1 MARKAELSLTGRQR
15 DQDGEESVTESR
27 MTADYYEKDGSSY
40 ILYEETQEDSGDIVR
55 SIIKYNG
62 STLEMTRRGAV
73 RSRMIFQAGQ
83 AHRTDYVTPYGTL
96 PLEVATREASFSRN
110 EDGTVIRLEY
120 TLSSGGQFLSHCTMD
135 IVLRFL

>member
-40 ILYEETQEDSGDIVR
+40 ILYEETQKDSGDIFR

-83 AHRTDYVTPYGTL
+83 AHRTDHVTPYGTL
-96 PLEVATREASFSRN
+96 PLEVATRPAEFTRGDSHT
-110 EDGTVIRLEY
+110 EIRLEY
-120 TLSSGGQFLSHCTMD
+120 TLTSGGQFLSDCSLRL
-135 IVLRFL
+135 ILRFL

>member
-40 ILYEETQEDSGDIVR
+40 ILYEETQKDSGDIVR

-96 PLEVATREASFSRN
+96 PLEVATRE

>member
-1 MARKAELSLTGRQR
+1 MAQKAMLTLIGRQR
-15 DQDGEESVTESR
+15 DQAGEESVTESR
-27 MTADYYEKDGSSY
+27 AKADYYEKDGASY
-40 ILYEETQEDSGDIVR
+40 ILYEEMPDDSADVVKT
-55 SIIKYNG
+55 IIKYRDNL
-62 STLEMTRRGAV
+62 LEMTKRGLV

-96 PLEVATREASFSRN
+96 PLEVATWEASFSRK

>member
-27 MTADYYEKDGSSY
+27 MTADYYEKEGSSY
-40 ILYEETQEDSGDIVR
+40 ILYEETQKDSGDIVR

-73 RSRMIFQAGQ
+73 RSRMIF
-83 AHRTDYVTPYGTL
+83 
-96 PLEVATREASFSRN
+96 REAPPMAPCPWKSPP
-110 EDGTVIRLEY
+110 GRLRSPGKKTE
-120 TLSSGGQFLSHCTMD
+120 Q
-135 IVLRFL
+135 

>member
-1 MARKAELSLTGRQR
+1 MPDDS
-15 DQDGEESVTESR
+15 
-27 MTADYYEKDGSSY
+27 ADVVK
-40 ILYEETQEDSGDIVR
+40 T
-55 SIIKYNG
+55 IIKYRDNL
-62 STLEMTRRGAV
+62 LEMTKRGLV

-96 PLEVATREASFSRN
+96 PLEVATREASFSRE

>member
-1 MARKAELSLTGRQR
+1 MARKAELSLTGLQR

-96 PLEVATREASFSRN
+96 PLEVATRTAEFTRGDSQA
-110 EDGTVIRLEY
+110 EIRLEY
-120 TLSSGGQFLSHCTMD
+120 TLTSGGQFLSHCTMD

>member
-73 RSRMIFQAGQ
+73 RSGMIFQAGQ

-96 PLEVATREASFSRN
+96 PLEVATREASFSRK

-120 TLSSGGQFLSHCTMD
+120 TLSSGGQFLSHYTMD

>member
-1 MARKAELSLTGRQR
+1 
-15 DQDGEESVTESR
+15 
-27 MTADYYEKDGSSY
+27 
-40 ILYEETQEDSGDIVR
+40 
-55 SIIKYNG
+55 
-62 STLEMTRRGAV
+62 MTRRGAV

-96 PLEVATREASFSRN
+96 PLEVATREASFSRK

>member
-1 MARKAELSLTGRQR
+1 MARKADLALTGRQR
-15 DQDGEESVTESR
+15 DQDGVESVTESR
-27 MTADYYEKDGSSY
+27 MTADYYEKNGSSY
-40 ILYEETQEDSGDIVR
+40 ILYEEAPEGSGDIVR

-83 AHRTDYVTPYGTL
+83 AHRADYVTPYGTL
-96 PLEVATREASFSRN
+96 PLEVATREASFSRQ
-110 EDGTVIRLEY
+110 EDREVIRLEY
-120 TLSSGGQFLSHCTMD
+120 TLSSGGQFLSHCTLD